1 MKVFRAAILFTA
13 LWPVCAQDAKLQFEV
28 AVIKPTADRM
38 TGGLVVHL
46 PGERGYHGV
55 NTTLFDYLRVAF
67 QVRPEQ
73 LSAPDWI
80 GTEYFD
86 LEGKADRTCTADELH
101 TMLQNLLIERF
112 HIRLHRATKEVSGY
126 RLVVEPG
133 GHKMHDHDPAD
144 KVMLP
149 IQMGVNGA
157 REGKNVA
164 MQYLAFYLSTE
175 MGQTVVDE
183 TGLKGHYDFTG
194 QWDPPGLASMPPP
207 PPPGGPG
214 AAPMSEMVVSRGSGI
229 TVLDAMRKQLG
240 LRLEKAKVAGT
251 QIVIDRIEKLGE
263 N

>member
-1 MKVFRAAILFTA
+1 
-13 LWPVCAQDAKLQFEV
+13 
-28 AVIKPTADRM
+28 
-38 TGGLVVHL
+38 
-46 PGERGYHGV
+46 
-55 NTTLFDYLRVAF
+55 
-67 QVRPEQ
+67 
-73 LSAPDWI
+73 
-80 GTEYFD
+80 
-86 LEGKADRTCTADELH
+86 
-101 TMLQNLLIERF
+101 
-112 HIRLHRATKEVSGY
+112 
-126 RLVVEPG
+126 
-133 GHKMHDHDPAD
+133 
-144 KVMLP
+144 MLP

>member
-1 MKVFRAAILFTA
+1 MKVFQAAMLFTA

-28 AVIKPTADRM
+28 AVIKPTSDR
-38 TGGLVVHL
+38 TVSGLIIHL
-46 PGERGYHGV
+46 PGERGYRGA
-55 NTTLFDYLRVAF
+55 NMALFDYLRVAF

-73 LSAPDWI
+73 LSGPDWMS
-80 GTEYFD
+80 TEYFD
-86 LEGKADRTCTADELH
+86 LEGKADRSCTADELH
-101 TMLQNLLIERF
+101 TMLQNLLVERF
-112 HIRLHRATKEVSGY
+112 QIRLHRGTKEVSGY

-133 GHKMHDHDPAD
+133 GHKLRDHDPED

-149 IQMGVNGA
+149 IQMGFTGA
-157 REGKNVA
+157 REGKNVG

-183 TGLKGHYDFTG
+183 TGLKAHYDFTG